1 MSEHIPYIVVIN
13 GEKDTG
19 RKTVCLELALVLLYN
34 RQKTAVLLN
43 EDSSLRQTFNNR
55 RQKFPTLPQ
64 PDILERNSFPLA
76 AAPYDAVIIP
86 EISATDELADNAATF
101 ITLLRH
107 SRSGI
112 KKFQQNKAYL
122 NEVWELKKRI
132 AATRGHS
139 LNWVVCENNPD
150 SSLPLRQSAELTQMS
165 RLYGFR
171 AAPPLNF
178 RHPYQNAVS
187 GISAQDKA
195 LSPEFFPELAKQLT
209 YEDICANREIL
220 KLAEF
225 IFS

>member
-150 SSLPLRQSAELTQMS
+150 SSLPLRQSAE
-165 RLYGFR
+165 
-171 AAPPLNF
+171 PPLNF

-195 LSPEFFPELAKQLT
+195 LSPEFFPELTKQLT
-209 YEDICANREIL
+209 YEDICAKREIL

>member
-139 LNWVVCENNPD
+139 LNWVV
-150 SSLPLRQSAELTQMS
+150 
-165 RLYGFR
+165 
-171 AAPPLNF
+171 
-178 RHPYQNAVS
+178 V
-187 GISAQDKA
+187 
-195 LSPEFFPELAKQLT
+195 LS
-209 YEDICANREIL
+209 
-220 KLAEF
+220 
-225 IFS
+225 